1 MSTNPEA
8 VATATVVTRAH
19 AAREAQGTN
28 QTDFNNRSSQNDLQS
43 SIATIQQQLIELEI
57 ETTSLTERRDAASHG
72 QLIQPHE
79 RGGSLHTPPHQQ
91 PMHASTPSD
100 ALHLMELR
108 AARAEATLNASR
120 LLTSVLVAT
129 STCEAELISLCS
141 ASLTTVYL
149 HRLLESFGIHQQGPT
164 VIEEDNQP
172 AIAVAESDMQ
182 SQRTRHIARRYFK
195 VRELINGTG
204 HGTAEYDAPSIRVR
218 YVRSEKNLS
227 DAFTKPL
234 PEVTLLRLRS
244 QLLKPR
250 NF

>member
-1 MSTNPEA
+1 MTSTCLKRPGHQKIENTDSKPVIVPTLQVLLNQPDTDHPSTPIAMSTNPEA

-72 QLIQPHE
+72 QLDPQHE
-79 RGGSLHTPPHQQ
+79 HGGSLHTPPHQH
-91 PMHASTPSD
+91 PMHVSPKRRTAS
-100 ALHLMELR
+100 
-108 AARAEATLNASR
+108 N
-120 LLTSVLVAT
+120 
-129 STCEAELISLCS
+129 
-141 ASLTTVYL
+141 
-149 HRLLESFGIHQQGPT
+149 
-164 VIEEDNQP
+164 
-172 AIAVAESDMQ
+172 
-182 SQRTRHIARRYFK
+182 
-195 VRELINGTG
+195 
-204 HGTAEYDAPSIRVR
+204 
-218 YVRSEKNLS
+218 VRSEKNLC
-227 DAFTKPL
+227 DAFTKSL

>member
-1 MSTNPEA
+1 MTSTCLKRPGHQKIENTDSKPVLVPTLQVLLNQPDTDHPSTPIAMSTNPEA

-120 LLTSVLVAT
+120 LRDPSGKCRAHFPNLLATLV
-129 STCEAELISLCS
+129 
-141 ASLTTVYL
+141 
-149 HRLLESFGIHQQGPT
+149 
-164 VIEEDNQP
+164 DNKTFSN
-172 AIAVAESDMQ
+172 AW
-182 SQRTRHIARRYFK
+182 
-195 VRELINGTG
+195 N
-204 HGTAEYDAPSIRVR
+204 PS
-218 YVRSEKNLS
+218 
-227 DAFTKPL
+227 
-234 PEVTLLRLRS
+234 
-244 QLLKPR
+244 
-250 NF
+250 